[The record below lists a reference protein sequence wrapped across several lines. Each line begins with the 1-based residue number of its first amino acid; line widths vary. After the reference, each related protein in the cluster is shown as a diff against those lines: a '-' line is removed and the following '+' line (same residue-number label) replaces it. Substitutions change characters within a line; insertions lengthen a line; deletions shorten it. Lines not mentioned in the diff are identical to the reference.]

1 MPSGPVVFISHWS
14 FALVVIARDE
24 TIAKSVN
31 NETLHHMSC

>member
-1 MPSGPVVFISHWS
+1 MKLLTEP
-14 FALVVIARDE
+14 VIARDE